1 MALLPLNVFK
11 TKTAIL
17 TVGSTTRVYTAPVG
31 VTAIVLM
38 ANAANIDL
46 NNAHSVTF
54 AHYRNLPV
62 LPDTQGNGGQSGNV
76 VTEQVLQYQIPP
88 NDAGSL
94 LSGKL
99 IIESLDSIIAYSD
112 APGVIKL
119 TLSIL
124 ETANA

>member
-1 MALLPLNVFK
+1 MALLPLNTFK
-11 TKTAIL
+11 TKTTVL
-17 TVGSTTRVYTAPVG
+17 TTSSTARIYTAPVG

-38 ANAANIDL
+38 ANAANVDL
-46 NNAHSVTF
+46 TSTRLVTL

-62 LPDTQGNGGQSGNV
+62 LADTQGNGGQAGNV
-76 VTEQVLQYQIPP
+76 ITEQVLKFAIPS

-112 APGVIKL
+112 ADGAIKI

>member
-11 TKTAIL
+11 TKTAVL
-17 TVGSTTRVYTAPVG
+17 TTGTTTRVYTAPVG

-38 ANAANIDL
+38 ANASNVD
-46 NNAHSVTF
+46 VTQTRLVSF

-62 LPDTQGNGGQSGNV
+62 LADTQGNGGQAGNV
-76 VTEQVLQYQIPP
+76 ITEQVLKFPIPP
-88 NDAGSL
+88 NDAAGL
-94 LSGKL
+94 LSGKI
-99 IIESLDSIIAYSD
+99 IIEQLDSLIAFSD
-112 APGVIKL
+112 AEGAIKL

>member
-17 TVGSTTRVYTAPVG
+17 TTTTNTRVYTAPVG

-38 ANAANIDL
+38 ANASNVDL
-46 NNAHSVTF
+46 TNTRLVTF

-62 LPDTQGNGGQSGNV
+62 LPDTQGNGGQTGNTI
-76 VTEQVLQYQIPP
+76 TEQVLKFAIPA

-112 APGVIKL
+112 ADGAVKL

>member
-11 TKTAIL
+11 TKTTVL
-17 TVGSTTRVYTAPVG
+17 TTTTNARIYTAPVG

-38 ANAANIDL
+38 VNAANVDL
-46 NNAHSVTF
+46 SNTRLVTL

-62 LPDTQGNGGQSGNV
+62 LADTQGNGGQPGNV
-76 VTEQVLQYQIPP
+76 ITEQVLQFAIPP

-99 IIESLDSIIAYSD
+99 IIESLDSVVAYSD
-112 APGVIKL
+112 ADGAIKV

>member
-1 MALLPLNVFK
+1 MALLPLNTFK

-17 TVGSTTRVYTAPVG
+17 TTASNARVYTAPVG

-38 ANAANIDL
+38 ANASNVDL
-46 NNAHSVTF
+46 TNTRLVTF

-62 LPDTQGNGGQSGNV
+62 LPDTQGNGGQTGNTI
-76 VTEQVLQYQIPP
+76 TEQVLKFAIPP

-99 IIESLDSIIAYSD
+99 IIESLDSIIAYAD
-112 APGVIKL
+112 ADGAIKL

>member
-17 TVGSTTRVYTAPVG
+17 TTSSSARVYTAPVG
-31 VTAIVLM
+31 VTAIILM
-38 ANAANIDL
+38 ANAANVDL
-46 NNAHSVTF
+46 INNRLVTF
-54 AHYRNLPV
+54 AHFRNLPV
-62 LPDTQGNGGQSGNV
+62 LPDTQGNGGQPGNV
-76 VTEQVLQYQIPP
+76 VTEQVLQFAIPP

-99 IIESLDSIIAYSD
+99 IIEALDSIIAYSD
-112 APGVIKL
+112 APGAIKL

>member
-17 TVGSTTRVYTAPVG
+17 TNDPTAKVYTAPVG
-31 VTAIVLM
+31 TTAIVLM
-38 ANAANIDL
+38 ANAANIDQVSQHL
-46 NNAHSVTF
+46 VSF
-54 AHYRNLPV
+54 AHHRNLPI

-76 VTEQVLQYQIPP
+76 TTEQVLGYAIPT
-88 NDAGSL
+88 NNAASL
-94 LSGKL
+94 LSGKM
-99 IIESLDSIIAYSD
+99 IIESLDSVIAYADES
-112 APGVIKL
+112 GVVKL

>member
-11 TKTAIL
+11 TKTTVL
-17 TVGSTTRVYTAPVG
+17 TTATNARIYTAPVG

-38 ANAANIDL
+38 ANAANVDL
-46 NNAHSVTF
+46 SNTRLVTL

-62 LPDTQGNGGQSGNV
+62 LADTQGNGGQAGNV
-76 VTEQVLQYQIPP
+76 ITEQVLKFAIPP

-94 LSGKL
+94 LSGKM

-112 APGVIKL
+112 ADGAIKV

>member
-11 TKTAIL
+11 TKTTVL
-17 TVGSTTRVYTAPVG
+17 TTASNARIYTAPVG

-38 ANAANIDL
+38 ANAANVDL
-46 NNAHSVTF
+46 TTTRLVTL

-62 LPDTQGNGGQSGNV
+62 LADTQGNGGQAGNV
-76 VTEQVLQYQIPP
+76 ITEQVLKFAIPS

-94 LSGKL
+94 LSGKM

-112 APGVIKL
+112 ADGAIKV

>member
-1 MALLPLNVFK
+1 MALLPLNTFK

-17 TVGSTTRVYTAPVG
+17 TTGTATRVYTAPVG
-31 VTAIVLM
+31 TTAIILM

-46 NNAHSVTF
+46 SNTRLVSF

-62 LPDTQGNGGQSGNV
+62 LPDTQGNGGQAGNTI
-76 VTEQVLQYQIPP
+76 TEQVLQFAIPP
-88 NDAGSL
+88 NDAAGL

-99 IIESLDSIIAYSD
+99 IIESLDSVIAYAD
-112 APGVIKL
+112 AEGVIKL
-119 TLSIL
+119 TLSVL

>member
-1 MALLPLNVFK
+1 MALLPLNTFK
-11 TKTAIL
+11 TKTTVL
-17 TVGSTTRVYTAPVG
+17 TTSSTARIYTAPVG

-38 ANAANIDL
+38 ANAANVDL
-46 NNAHSVTF
+46 TSTRLVTL

-62 LPDTQGNGGQSGNV
+62 LADTQGNGGQAGNV
-76 VTEQVLQYQIPP
+76 ITEQVLKFAIPS

-99 IIESLDSIIAYSD
+99 IVESLDSIIAYSD
-112 APGVIKL
+112 ADGAIKI

>member
-1 MALLPLNVFK
+1 MALLPLNTFK

-17 TVGSTTRVYTAPVG
+17 TTGTTTRVYTAPVG
-31 VTAIVLM
+31 TTAIILM

-46 NNAHSVTF
+46 SNTRLVSF

-62 LPDTQGNGGQSGNV
+62 LPDTQGNGGQAGNTI
-76 VTEQVLQYQIPP
+76 TEQVLKFAIPP
-88 NDAGSL
+88 NDAAGL

-112 APGVIKL
+112 AEGVIKL
-119 TLSIL
+119 TLSVL
-124 ETANA
+124 ETANS

>member
-11 TKTAIL
+11 TKTAVL
-17 TVGSTTRVYTAPVG
+17 TTTTTTRVYTAPVG

-38 ANAANIDL
+38 ANASNVD
-46 NNAHSVTF
+46 VTQTRLVSF

-62 LPDTQGNGGQSGNV
+62 LADTQGNGGQAGNV
-76 VTEQVLQYQIPP
+76 ITEQVLKFPIPP
-88 NDAGSL
+88 NDAAGL
-94 LSGKL
+94 LSGKI
-99 IIESLDSIIAYSD
+99 IIEQLDSLIAYSD
-112 APGVIKL
+112 AEGAIKL

>member
-11 TKTAIL
+11 TKTAVL
-17 TVGSTTRVYTAPVG
+17 TTGTTTRVYTAPVG

-38 ANAANIDL
+38 ANASNVDL
-46 NNAHSVTF
+46 TNTRLVTF

-62 LPDTQGNGGQSGNV
+62 LPDTQGNGGQAGNV
-76 VTEQVLQYQIPP
+76 TTEQVLKFAIPP

-99 IIESLDSIIAYSD
+99 IIESLDSIIAFAD
-112 APGVIKL
+112 ADGAIKL

-124 ETANA
+124 ETANS

>member
-1 MALLPLNVFK
+1 MALLPLNTFK
-11 TKTAIL
+11 TKTTVL
-17 TVGSTTRVYTAPVG
+17 TTSSTARIYTAPVG

-38 ANAANIDL
+38 ANAANVDL
-46 NNAHSVTF
+46 TSTRLVTLAHS
-54 AHYRNLPV
+54 RNLPV
-62 LPDTQGNGGQSGNV
+62 LADTQGNGGQAGNV
-76 VTEQVLQYQIPP
+76 ITEQVLKFAIPS

-112 APGVIKL
+112 ADGAIKI

>member
-17 TVGSTTRVYTAPVG
+17 TTATNARVYTAPVG

-38 ANAANIDL
+38 ANASNVD
-46 NNAHSVTF
+46 SVTRQVSF
-54 AHYRNLPV
+54 SHYRNLPV
-62 LPDTQGNGGQSGNV
+62 LPDTQGNGGQAGNTI
-76 VTEQVLQYQIPP
+76 TEQVFGFAIPP

-112 APGVIKL
+112 APGVMKL

>member
-31 VTAIVLM
+31 VTSIVWM

>member
-11 TKTAIL
+11 TKTTVL
-17 TVGSTTRVYTAPVG
+17 TTATNARIYTAPVG
-31 VTAIVLM
+31 VTAILLM
-38 ANAANIDL
+38 ANAANVDL
-46 NNAHSVTF
+46 STTRLVTL

-62 LPDTQGNGGQSGNV
+62 LPDTQGNGGQAGNV
-76 VTEQVLQYQIPP
+76 ITEQVLKFAIPA

-94 LSGKL
+94 LSGKM
-99 IIESLDSIIAYSD
+99 IIESLDSVIAYSD
-112 APGVIKL
+112 ADGAIKV